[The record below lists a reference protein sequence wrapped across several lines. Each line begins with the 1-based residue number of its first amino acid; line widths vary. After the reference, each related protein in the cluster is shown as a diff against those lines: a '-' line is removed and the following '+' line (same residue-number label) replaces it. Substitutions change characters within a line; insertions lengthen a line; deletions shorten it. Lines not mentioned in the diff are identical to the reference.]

1 MRWTRADRPLGR
13 CSFEESATM
22 PTFHTPAFKRNVHP
36 GRFRLLRLLR
46 LLRLM
51 RLMRLLPLLPRC

>member
-1 MRWTRADRPLGR
+1 
-13 CSFEESATM
+13 M

-46 LLRLM
+46 LM
-51 RLMRLLPLLPRC
+51 RLLRLLPLLPRC